1 MEKFLDKLFAN
12 AYIVSFAAFFG
23 SLFVFEYFNL
33 NLVNSESA
41 NGIFNLLNV
50 ILPLTI
56 TLLTFFAVLSLHRL
70 DKLQE
75 DESSSQEIRSQLSK
89 VGKLTLLFV
98 FIFLL
103 ILIFSLS
110 DKNQLLQHV
119 FVIRLD
125 RVFIAIIVAFLA
137 YIFLSAG
144 RSYLS
149 NLKPKDN

>member
-1 MEKFLDKLFAN
+1 MEKFLDKIFAN
-12 AYIVSFAAFFG
+12 AYIVFFVAFFA
-23 SLFVFEYFNL
+23 SLFIFEHFNL
-33 NLVNSESA
+33 NLINSESA
-41 NGIFNLLNV
+41 NGISNLLNL

-70 DKLQE
+70 DKLQG
-75 DESSSQEIRSQLSK
+75 DESSSQEIRKQLGK

-103 ILIFSLS
+103 TFIFSLS
-110 DKNQLLQHV
+110 DKNQLLQHE
-119 FVIRLD
+119 FIIRFD
-125 RVFIAIIVAFLA
+125 RIIISAVVAFLA